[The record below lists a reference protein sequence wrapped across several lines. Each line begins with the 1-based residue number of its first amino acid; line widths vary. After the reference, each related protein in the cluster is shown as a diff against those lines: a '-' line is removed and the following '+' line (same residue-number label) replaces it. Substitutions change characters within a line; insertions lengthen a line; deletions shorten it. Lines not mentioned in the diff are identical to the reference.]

1 MNCEQTANLIAR
13 NIEEGG
19 LLRYDPNDIDA
30 YLYHKWGI
38 LANPPIRKPFRVAD
52 VYFPILLRKLL
63 RVEKRA
69 NPTMFYHLGLACLTR
84 EKYHL
89 PVPFRYTAAELA
101 EQALELYFHPDSG
114 LWAHPYYARVT
125 VNPESVVEKPGVFS
139 MAMHYVARLDIFLLA
154 LWKQYGDP
162 HILDTAIQS
171 VEAAARH
178 HNIQDLGDGRKA
190 ISYYYITN
198 DNTLNISAEFLEAIA
213 DIPAERRSQELTDLA
228 HGLLKMLLHEQNED
242 GSFYYVGKAHMEK
255 YHIPK
260 SIDCFHTGYT
270 LNNLIH
276 VYESGIF
283 EGAEQAA
290 LLESCQRG
298 MQYFLD
304 VFFNSET
311 GEALYAVDL
320 PTHHVDAICYAEA
333 IFALCSYL
341 RNPSVSGE
349 MKKRIQALLPKAVE
363 NMIRMV
369 DPKDGSVPGEHVL
382 GRDINL
388 DSIRWGNGPVLQA
401 LFDVMALRQE
411 GLLPA

>member
-1 MNCEQTANLIAR
+1 MNCEQMAKLIVR

-38 LANPPIRKPFRVAD
+38 VGNPPFRKPFRVAD

-69 NPTMFYHLGLACLTR
+69 NPTMFYHLGLACLIR

-101 EQALELYFHPDSG
+101 EQALKLYFHPDSG

-162 HILDTAIQS
+162 HILDAAVQS
-171 VEAAARH
+171 VETAARH
-178 HNIQDLGDGRKA
+178 HNVQNLGDGRKA

-213 DIPAERRSQELTDLA
+213 DIPAERRSPELTDLA

-255 YHIPK
+255 YHISK
-260 SIDCFHTGYT
+260 IIDCYHTAYI

-283 EGAEQAA
+283 EEDEQAV
-290 LLESCQRG
+290 LQESCQQG
-298 MQYFLD
+298 MQYFLNA
-304 VFFNSET
+304 FFNFKN
-311 GEALYAVDL
+311 GKAIYAVNL
-320 PTHHVDAICYAEA
+320 PTHGVDAVCYAES
-333 IFALCSYL
+333 IFAFCSYL
-341 RNPSVSGE
+341 RSPAISAD
-349 MKKRIQALLPKAVE
+349 MKEHIGTLLPKAVE

-369 DPKDGSVPGEHVL
+369 DPKDGSVADEHVL
-382 GRDINL
+382 GRDINV
-388 DSIRWGNGPVLQA
+388 DSIRSGNGPVLQA